1 MVRPKKIENIEE
13 IERPLLIIFFL
24 FGFSLM
30 SWVPRFPEV
39 KANLKL
45 TNGEFGSIVSMAAIG
60 NLVALLTVGHL
71 VHKYGARWI
80 LHIGAL
86 LLAVSLTFLTHSTS
100 SLVFLI
106 SIIIQGGAIS
116 AFHISINSQGF
127 FFQDR
132 TKRQIITL
140 LSGFWSSG
148 ALFSSMIAGF
158 LVDRVEL
165 GTYTNILA
173 SICFVLMTLII
184 IRISPN
190 LIKANINPDSQH
202 RARDMFKGFEIDV
215 PISAALLL
223 VIMLEYAI
231 SDWAA
236 IFVKED
242 MKILGGIHTL
252 PYILFTLAMIIGR
265 LNLHNL
271 LPRYSID
278 FLMARASLLSGLSI
292 IAGIIAVSITGTSNQ
307 TLVIVILS
315 ISFTI
320 AGLGSSFLGP
330 SVMNAANTRSKFPS
344 SVVIGQIGVINI
356 ALVFVMRWVIAW
368 TAQATSLS
376 IALCIPALMLL
387 VVPKF
392 SNIFKKA

>member
-1 MVRPKKIENIEE
+1 LKKSIDVEHELN
-13 IERPLLIIFFL
+13 LIKALFFL
-24 FGFSLM
+24 FGLLIM

-39 KANLKL
+39 KANLRL
-45 TNGEFGSIVSMAAIG
+45 TNGEFGSLVSMGAIG

-71 VHKYGARWI
+71 VHKYGARWM

-86 LLAVSLTFLTHSTS
+86 LLAISLVSLTHTTS
-100 SLVFLI
+100 SLFFLLF
-106 SIIIQGGAIS
+106 IIIQGGAIS
-116 AFHISINSQGF
+116 AFHISINAQGF

-132 TKRQIITL
+132 TKKQIITL

-148 ALFSSMIAGF
+148 ALISSIIAGL
-158 LVDRVEL
+158 LVDRVSL
-165 GTYTNILA
+165 GTYTNVL
-173 SICFVLMTLII
+173 SLLCFLLMTLII
-184 IRISPN
+184 SKVSPN
-190 LIKANINPDSQH
+190 LVKADKNPDSEH
-202 RARDMFKGFEIDV
+202 RARDMFKGFTIDRQV
-215 PISAALLL
+215 SAALLL
-223 VIMLEYAI
+223 VIMLEYAV

-236 IFVKED
+236 IYVKED
-242 MKILGGIHTL
+242 MKIAGGIHTL

-271 LPRYSID
+271 LPRYTID
-278 FLMARASLLSGLSI
+278 FLVVRASLLSGLSI
-292 IAGIIAVSITGTSNQ
+292 IAGIIAVSMVGTANK

-330 SVMNAANTRSKFPS
+330 SVMNAANSRSNFPS

-356 ALVFVMRWVIAW
+356 ALVFVVRWVIAW

-376 IALCIPALMLL
+376 IALLIPAVMLL
-387 VVPKF
+387 TVPYFAK
-392 SNIFKKA
+392 IFKNV

>member
-1 MVRPKKIENIEE
+1 LRKSINVEHELN
-13 IERPLLIIFFL
+13 LIKGLFFL
-24 FGFSLM
+24 FGLLIM

-45 TNGEFGSIVSMAAIG
+45 TNGEFGSLVSMGAIG

-71 VHKYGARWI
+71 VHKYGARWM
-80 LHIGAL
+80 LHLGAF
-86 LLAVSLTFLTHSTS
+86 LLATSLVFLTHSTS
-100 SLVFLI
+100 SLLFLVF
-106 SIIIQGGAIS
+106 IIIQGGAIS

-127 FFQDR
+127 FYQDR
-132 TKRQIITL
+132 TKKQIITL

-148 ALFSSMIAGF
+148 ALISSIIAGL
-158 LVDRVEL
+158 LVDRVAL
-165 GTYTNILA
+165 DTYTNFLSA
-173 SICFVLMTLII
+173 FCFITMSLII
-184 IRISPN
+184 HRISPN
-190 LIKANINPDSQH
+190 LVKADLNPDSEH
-202 RARDMFKGFEIDV
+202 RARDMFKGFTIDRHV
-215 PISAALLL
+215 SAALLL
-223 VIMLEYAI
+223 VIMLEYAV

-236 IFVKED
+236 IYVKED
-242 MKILGGIHTL
+242 MKIVGGIHTL
-252 PYILFTLAMIIGR
+252 PYILFTLAMIVGR

-278 FLMARASLLSGLSI
+278 YLVVRASLLSGLSF
-292 IAGIIAVSITGTSNQ
+292 IAGIIAVSIVGTSNS

-356 ALVFVMRWVIAW
+356 VLVFVVRWVIAW
-368 TAQATSLS
+368 TAQATSLTL
-376 IALCIPALMLL
+376 ALLIPAIMLL
-387 VVPKF
+387 TVPYFAK
-392 SNIFKKA
+392 IFKNA

>member
-1 MVRPKKIENIEE
+1 LKRDLAVEQELN
-13 IERPLLIIFFL
+13 LIKGLFFL
-24 FGFSLM
+24 FGLLIM

-39 KANLKL
+39 KANLGL
-45 TNGEFGSIVSMAAIG
+45 TNGEFGSIVSMGAIG

-80 LHIGAL
+80 LHIGSFL
-86 LLAVSLTFLTHSTS
+86 LGVSLIFLTHSTS
-100 SLVFLI
+100 SLLFLI
-106 SIIIQGGAIS
+106 FIIIQGGAIS

-127 FFQDR
+127 HFQDR
-132 TKRQIITL
+132 TKKQIITL

-148 ALFSSMIAGF
+148 ALISSIIAGF
-158 LVDRVEL
+158 LVDRVAL
-165 GTYTNILA
+165 GTYTNVL
-173 SICFVLMTLII
+173 SLFCFTLMTYII

-190 LIKANINPDSQH
+190 LVKADENPDSDH
-202 RARDMFKGFEIDV
+202 RVRDMFKGFSIDKQV
-215 PISAALLL
+215 SAALLL
-223 VIMLEYAI
+223 VIMLEYAV

-242 MKILGGIHTL
+242 MKIAGGIHTL

-271 LPRYSID
+271 LPHYSID
-278 FLMARASLLSGLSI
+278 YLVVRASLLSGLSF
-292 IAGIIAVSITGTSNQ
+292 IAGILAVSIVGTTNK
-307 TLVIVILS
+307 TLVIIILS
-315 ISFTI
+315 ISFTL

-356 ALVFVMRWVIAW
+356 ILVFVVRWIIAW
-368 TAQATSLS
+368 TAQATSLT
-376 IALCIPALMLL
+376 IALLIPSVMLL
-387 VVPKF
+387 TVPYLAK
-392 SNIFKKA
+392 IFKNA

>member
-1 MVRPKKIENIEE
+1 LRKSINVEHELN
-13 IERPLLIIFFL
+13 LIKGLFFL
-24 FGFSLM
+24 FGLLIM

-45 TNGEFGSIVSMAAIG
+45 TNGEFGSLVSMGAFG

-71 VHKYGARWI
+71 VHKYGARWM
-80 LHIGAL
+80 LHLGAF
-86 LLAVSLTFLTHSTS
+86 LLATSLVFLTHSTS
-100 SLVFLI
+100 SLLFLVF
-106 SIIIQGGAIS
+106 IIIQGGAIS

-127 FFQDR
+127 FYQDR
-132 TKRQIITL
+132 TKKQIITL

-148 ALFSSMIAGF
+148 ALISSIIAGL
-158 LVDRVEL
+158 LVDRVAL
-165 GTYTNILA
+165 DTYTNFLSA
-173 SICFVLMTLII
+173 FCFITMSLII
-184 IRISPN
+184 HRISPN
-190 LIKANINPDSQH
+190 LVKADLNPDSEH
-202 RARDMFKGFEIDV
+202 RARDMFKGFTIDRHV
-215 PISAALLL
+215 SAALLL
-223 VIMLEYAI
+223 VIMLEYAV

-236 IFVKED
+236 IYVKED
-242 MKILGGIHTL
+242 MKIVGGIHTL
-252 PYILFTLAMIIGR
+252 PYILFTLAMIVGR

-278 FLMARASLLSGLSI
+278 YLVVRASLLSGLSF
-292 IAGIIAVSITGTSNQ
+292 IAGIIGVSIVGTSNS

-356 ALVFVMRWVIAW
+356 LLVFVLRWVIAW
-368 TAQATSLS
+368 TAQATSLT
-376 IALCIPALMLL
+376 LGLLIPAVMLL
-387 VVPKF
+387 TVPYFAK
-392 SNIFKKA
+392 IFKNA

>member
-1 MVRPKKIENIEE
+1 MKRDLAVEQELN
-13 IERPLLIIFFL
+13 LIKGLFFL
-24 FGFSLM
+24 FGLLIM

-39 KANLKL
+39 KANLGL
-45 TNGEFGSIVSMAAIG
+45 TNGEFGSIVSMGAIG

-80 LHIGAL
+80 LHIGSFL
-86 LLAVSLTFLTHSTS
+86 LGVSLIFLTHSTS
-100 SLVFLI
+100 SLLFLI
-106 SIIIQGGAIS
+106 FIIIQGGAIS

-127 FFQDR
+127 HFQDR
-132 TKRQIITL
+132 TKKQIITL

-148 ALFSSMIAGF
+148 ALISSIIAGF
-158 LVDRVEL
+158 LVDRVAL
-165 GTYTNILA
+165 GTYTNIL
-173 SICFVLMTLII
+173 SLFCFTLMTYII

-190 LIKANINPDSQH
+190 LVKADENPDSDH
-202 RARDMFKGFEIDV
+202 RVRDMFKGFSIDKQV
-215 PISAALLL
+215 SAALLL
-223 VIMLEYAI
+223 VIMLEYAV

-242 MKILGGIHTL
+242 MKIAGGIHTL

-271 LPRYSID
+271 LPHYSID
-278 FLMARASLLSGLSI
+278 YLVVRASLLSGLSF
-292 IAGIIAVSITGTSNQ
+292 IAGILAVSIVGTTNK
-307 TLVIVILS
+307 TLVIIILS
-315 ISFTI
+315 ISFTL

-356 ALVFVMRWVIAW
+356 ILVFVVRWIIAW
-368 TAQATSLS
+368 TAQATSLT
-376 IALCIPALMLL
+376 IALLIPSVMLL
-387 VVPKF
+387 TVPYLAK
-392 SNIFKKA
+392 IFKNA

>member
-1 MVRPKKIENIEE
+1 MRKSINVEHELN
-13 IERPLLIIFFL
+13 LIKGLFFL
-24 FGFSLM
+24 FGLLIM

-45 TNGEFGSIVSMAAIG
+45 TNGEFGSLVSMGAIG

-71 VHKYGARWI
+71 VHKYGARWM
-80 LHIGAL
+80 LHLGAF
-86 LLAVSLTFLTHSTS
+86 LLATSLVFLTHSTS
-100 SLVFLI
+100 SLLFLVF
-106 SIIIQGGAIS
+106 IIIQGGAIS

-127 FFQDR
+127 FYQDR
-132 TKRQIITL
+132 TKKQIITL

-148 ALFSSMIAGF
+148 ALISSIIAGL
-158 LVDRVEL
+158 LVDRVAL
-165 GTYTNILA
+165 DTYTNFLSA
-173 SICFVLMTLII
+173 FCFVTMSMII
-184 IRISPN
+184 HRISPN
-190 LIKANINPDSQH
+190 LVKADLNPDSEH
-202 RARDMFKGFEIDV
+202 RARDMFKGFTIDRHV
-215 PISAALLL
+215 SAALLL
-223 VIMLEYAI
+223 VIMLEYAV

-236 IFVKED
+236 IYVKED
-242 MKILGGIHTL
+242 MKIVGGIHTL
-252 PYILFTLAMIIGR
+252 PYILFTLAMIVGR

-278 FLMARASLLSGLSI
+278 YLVVRASLLSGLSF
-292 IAGIIAVSITGTSNQ
+292 IAGIIAVSIVGTSNS

-356 ALVFVMRWVIAW
+356 VLVFVVRWVIAW
-368 TAQATSLS
+368 TAQATSLTL
-376 IALCIPALMLL
+376 ALLIPAVMLL
-387 VVPKF
+387 TVPYFAK
-392 SNIFKKA
+392 IFKNA

>member
-1 MVRPKKIENIEE
+1 LSKSIDVKHELN
-13 IERPLLIIFFL
+13 LIKALFFL
-24 FGFSLM
+24 FGLLIM

-39 KANLKL
+39 KANLQL
-45 TNGEFGSIVSMAAIG
+45 TNGEFGSIVSMGAVG
-60 NLVALLTVGHL
+60 NIVALLTIGHL
-71 VHKYGARWI
+71 VHKFGPRWI
-80 LHIGAL
+80 LHIGAFT
-86 LLAVSLTFLTHSTS
+86 LAISLTFLTHSTS
-100 SLVFLI
+100 SLLFLI
-106 SIIIQGGAIS
+106 FVILQGGAIS
-116 AFHISINSQGF
+116 AFHIAINTQGF

-148 ALFSSMIAGF
+148 ALISSMIAGL

-165 GTYTNILA
+165 GTYTNFL
-173 SICFVLMTLII
+173 SLICFILMTLII
-184 IRISPN
+184 MKLTPN
-190 LIKANINPDSQH
+190 LVTANVNPNSAH
-202 RARDMFKGFEIDV
+202 RARDMFKGFKIDGSV
-215 PISAALLL
+215 SVVLLL
-223 VIMLEYAI
+223 VIMLEYAV

-252 PYILFTLAMIIGR
+252 PFILFTLAMIIGR

-271 LPRYSID
+271 LPRYSMD
-278 FLMARASLLSGLSI
+278 FLVVRASLLSGLSF
-292 IAGIIAVSITGTSNQ
+292 IAGIVAVGLVGPSNK
-307 TLVIVILS
+307 TLVLVILS
-315 ISFTI
+315 IAFTI

-330 SVMNAANTRSKFPS
+330 SVMVAANARSQFPA

-376 IALCIPALMLL
+376 VALLIPALMLL
-387 VVPKF
+387 AVPYF
-392 SNIFKKA
+392 SKIFKNV

>member
-1 MVRPKKIENIEE
+1 MKKGIDLGQELN
-13 IERPLLIIFFL
+13 LIKALFFL
-24 FGFSLM
+24 FGLLIM

-39 KANLKL
+39 KANLQL
-45 TNGEFGSIVSMAAIG
+45 TNGEFGSLVSMGAIG

-71 VHKYGARWI
+71 VHKFGARWI
-80 LHIGAL
+80 LHISSFL
-86 LLAVSLTFLTHSTS
+86 LGVSLVFLTHSTS
-100 SLVFLI
+100 SLIFLI
-106 SIIIQGGAIS
+106 FIILQGGAIS
-116 AFHISINSQGF
+116 AFHIAVNAQGF

-148 ALFSSMIAGF
+148 ALITSMIAGL
-158 LVDRVEL
+158 LVDRVAL
-165 GTYTNILA
+165 GTYSNFLA
-173 SICFVLMTLII
+173 VFCFTLMTLII
-184 IRISPN
+184 YRISPN
-190 LIKANINPDSQH
+190 LVKADAQSDSEDKVF
-202 RARDMFKGFEIDV
+202 DMFKGFRIDRQV
-215 PISAALLL
+215 SATLLL
-223 VIMLEYAI
+223 VIMLEYAV

-236 IFVKED
+236 IYVKED
-242 MKILGGIHTL
+242 MKIAGGIHTL

-278 FLMARASLLSGLSI
+278 FLVIRASVLSGLSFI
-292 IAGIIAVSITGTSNQ
+292 IGILAVSLVGTDNS

-344 SVVIGQIGVINI
+344 SVVIGQIGLINI
-356 ALVFVMRWVIAW
+356 SLVFLVRWVIAW
-368 TAQATSLS
+368 TAQATSLT
-376 IALCIPALMLL
+376 LGLLIPAIMLL
-387 VVPKF
+387 IVPYFAK
-392 SNIFKKA
+392 IFKSA

>member
-1 MVRPKKIENIEE
+1 LRKSINVEHELN
-13 IERPLLIIFFL
+13 LIKGLFFL
-24 FGFSLM
+24 FGLLIM

-45 TNGEFGSIVSMAAIG
+45 TNGEFGSLVSMGAFG

-71 VHKYGARWI
+71 VHKYGARWM
-80 LHIGAL
+80 LHLGAF
-86 LLAVSLTFLTHSTS
+86 LLATSLVFLTHSTS
-100 SLVFLI
+100 SLLFLVF
-106 SIIIQGGAIS
+106 IIIQGGAIS

-127 FFQDR
+127 FYQDR
-132 TKRQIITL
+132 TKKQIITL

-148 ALFSSMIAGF
+148 ALISSIIAGL
-158 LVDRVEL
+158 LVDRVAL
-165 GTYTNILA
+165 DTYTNFLSA
-173 SICFVLMTLII
+173 FCFITMSLII
-184 IRISPN
+184 HRISPN
-190 LIKANINPDSQH
+190 LVKADLNPDSEH
-202 RARDMFKGFEIDV
+202 RARDMFKGFTIDRHV
-215 PISAALLL
+215 SAALLL
-223 VIMLEYAI
+223 VIMLEYAV

-236 IFVKED
+236 IYVKED
-242 MKILGGIHTL
+242 MKIVGGIHTL
-252 PYILFTLAMIIGR
+252 PYILFTLAMIVGR

-278 FLMARASLLSGLSI
+278 YLVVRASLLSGLSF
-292 IAGIIAVSITGTSNQ
+292 IAGIIGVSIVGTSNS

-356 ALVFVMRWVIAW
+356 LLVFVLRWVIAW
-368 TAQATSLS
+368 TAQATSLTL
-376 IALCIPALMLL
+376 ALLIPAVMLL
-387 VVPKF
+387 TVPYFAK
-392 SNIFKKA
+392 IFKNA

>member
-1 MVRPKKIENIEE
+1 MKHNIDVKHE
-13 IERPLLIIFFL
+13 LNLIKGLFFL
-24 FGFSLM
+24 FGLLIM

-45 TNGEFGSIVSMAAIG
+45 TNGEFGSIVSMGAIG

-86 LLAVSLTFLTHSTS
+86 TLAISLVFLTHSTS
-100 SLVFLI
+100 SIVFLI
-106 SIIIQGGAIS
+106 FMIIQGGAIS

-127 FFQDR
+127 YFQDR

-148 ALFSSMIAGF
+148 ALFSSMIAGL
-158 LVDRVEL
+158 LVDRVAL
-165 GTYTNILA
+165 DTYTNFLA
-173 SICFVLMTLII
+173 GICFVVMTII
-184 IRISPN
+184 IARISPN
-190 LIKANINPDSQH
+190 LVKANINPDSQH
-202 RARDMFKGFEIDV
+202 KARDMFKGFKIDISV
-215 PISAALLL
+215 SAALLL
-223 VIMLEYAI
+223 VIMLEYAV

-242 MKILGGIHTL
+242 MKIVGGIHTL

-271 LPRYSID
+271 LPRYTIK
-278 FLMARASLLSGLSI
+278 FLMVRGSLLSGLSFI
-292 IAGIIAVSITGTSNQ
+292 VGIIAVSIIGTSNKV
-307 TLVIVILS
+307 LVIVILS

-330 SVMNAANTRSKFPS
+330 SIMNAANTRSKFPS
-344 SVVIGQIGVINI
+344 SVVIGQVGVINI

-387 VVPKF
+387 AVPYF
-392 SNIFKKA
+392 SKIFKNA

>member
-1 MVRPKKIENIEE
+1 MRESIDVKYELK
-13 IERPLLIIFFL
+13 LIKVLFFL
-24 FGFSLM
+24 FGLLIM

-45 TNGEFGSIVSMAAIG
+45 TNGEFGSIVSMAEIG

-165 GTYTNILA
+165 GTYTNFLA

-202 RARDMFKGFEIDV
+202 RARDMFKGFEVDV

-356 ALVFVMRWVIAW
+356 ALVFVMRWIIAW

>member
-1 MVRPKKIENIEE
+1 MKA
-13 IERPLLIIFFL
+13 LFFL
-24 FGFSLM
+24 FGLLIM

-165 GTYTNILA
+165 GTYTNFLA

-190 LIKANINPDSQH
+190 LIKANANPDSQH

-252 PYILFTLAMIIGR
+252 PYILFTLAMIVGR

-278 FLMARASLLSGLSI
+278 FLMVRASLLSGLSI

-356 ALVFVMRWVIAW
+356 ALVFVMRWIIAW

>member
-1 MVRPKKIENIEE
+1 MKQNIDVKHE
-13 IERPLLIIFFL
+13 LNLIKGLFFL
-24 FGFSLM
+24 FGLLIM

-39 KANLKL
+39 KANLKM
-45 TNGEFGSIVSMAAIG
+45 TNGEFGSIVSMGALG

-86 LLAVSLTFLTHSTS
+86 SLAISLAFLTHSTS
-100 SLVFLI
+100 SILFLVF
-106 SIIIQGGAIS
+106 IIIQGGAIS

-148 ALFSSMIAGF
+148 ALISSMIAGL
-158 LVDRVEL
+158 LVDRVDL
-165 GTYTNILA
+165 GTYTNILS
-173 SICFVLMTLII
+173 SICFILMTLII
-184 IRISPN
+184 MRISPN
-190 LIKANINPDSQH
+190 LVKADTNPNSNH
-202 RARDMFKGFEIDV
+202 RARDMFKGFKIDV
-215 PISAALLL
+215 SVSAALML
-223 VIMLEYAI
+223 VIMLEYAV
-231 SDWAA
+231 SDWSA

-242 MKILGGIHTL
+242 MGILGGIHTL

-271 LPRYSID
+271 LPHFSIEY
-278 FLMARASLLSGLSI
+278 LVLRASLLSGFSFL
-292 IAGIIAVSITGTSNQ
+292 AGIIAVSIVGTSNE
-307 TLVIVILS
+307 TLVLVILS

-330 SVMNAANTRSKFPS
+330 SVMNAANARSKFPS

-356 ALVFVMRWVIAW
+356 ALVFVIRWVIAW

-387 VVPKF
+387 AVPYF
-392 SNIFKKA
+392 SKIFKSA